1 MIKILLSTI
10 LLLSSLANAADFTI
24 TVQPAPGSSGA
35 NQSLS
40 NLSGTSINSNLIPNS
55 SNNIA
60 SPQLGWVGSPWYSAF
75 LTWINDGTGSAS
87 IRVLDRKLQ
96 TAAPDENSSY
106 ISLDWSTPG
115 LINFND
121 HFLRNVKNPQNP
133 QDGATKAYVDSKL
146 SSNIEV
152 KYTISANERTIT
164 NGGGIV
170 PFGHMKLDNRG
181 AYNPSTGIFT
191 APSDGGGL
199 YLVTSN
205 MFTSATL
212 NSSTSWFFSAIKIAA
227 ADSSVE
233 VIAFDNKAGTGA
245 PNTNNAVKLSGI
257 VRLLPGDTIHIES
270 SLDTASSLVINQNY
284 NQLSIVRISQ

>member
-1 MIKILLSTI
+1 MIKLLISTV

-24 TVQPAPGSSGA
+24 TVQPASGSGA
-35 NQSLS
+35 NSSLS
-40 NLSGTSINSNLIPNS
+40 NISSTSIPSSLVPNGNVDLGSYDNPWNMAWIKGFYVPSNGVSLYPNGNLS
-55 SNNIA
+55 MNLNKIYNL
-60 SPQLGWVGSPWYSAF
+60 P
-75 LTWINDGTGSAS
+75 
-87 IRVLDRKLQ
+87 
-96 TAAPDENSSY
+96 APVDAG
-106 ISLDWSTPG
+106 DA
-115 LINFND
+115 
-121 HFLRNVKNPQNP
+121 
-133 QDGATKAYVDSKL
+133 ATKAYVDSKL

-164 NGGGIV
+164 NGGGII
-170 PFGHMKLDNRG
+170 PFGHMKLDNRS
-181 AYNPSTGIFT
+181 AYNSSTGIFT

-212 NSSTSWFFSAIKIAA
+212 NSSTSWYFSAIKIAL
-227 ADSSVE
+227 ADSSTE